1 MTAQVTVQ
9 KSNIVHWDYAVNIWQ
24 TEAGLCTVKLIK
36 ETETEFLY
44 EIDAVNGAI
53 LFYMGNSYGMDLMM
67 KFSQGVRAKVET
79 IK

>member
-1 MTAQVTVQ
+1 MTAQVTIQ
-9 KSNIVHWDYAVNIWQ
+9 KSNIASWDYAVNIWQ
-24 TEAGLCTVKLIK
+24 TEAGLLTVKLIS
-36 ETETEFLY
+36 ETETAFVY
-44 EIDAVNGAI
+44 EIDCFNGAM